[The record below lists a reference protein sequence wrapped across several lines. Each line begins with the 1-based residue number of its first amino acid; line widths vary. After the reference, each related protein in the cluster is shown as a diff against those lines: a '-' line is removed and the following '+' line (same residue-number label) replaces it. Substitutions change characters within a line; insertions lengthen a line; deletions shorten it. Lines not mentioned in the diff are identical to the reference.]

1 MNNKIAKF
9 IEDIKGNK
17 KSELKEIEKSKSIL
31 LERLTD
37 RGSYSTSPIDGE
49 SPVLRGGEVSC
60 WMGVGKEGKKS
71 LLSVTGKVTSF
82 GRGLN
87 EETIDQYY
95 EVLLNNGKD
104 KEGNTDYSY
113 HKITNVVESEKGIT
127 FDDTSVVFD
136 STRGKD
142 VVAIHS
148 INSQHFVMGKA
159 LDLVEIMSSVE
170 AYALK
175 KKNEVVIHARA
186 FREKMDIMDNPS
198 MGR

>member
-37 RGSYSTSPIDGE
+37 RGSYSTSPIDGAN
-49 SPVLRGGEVSC
+49 PVLRGGEVSC

-71 LLSVTGKVTSF
+71 LLSVTGKVASF

-104 KEGNTDYSY
+104 KDGNTNYSY
-113 HKITNVVESEKGIT
+113 HKITNLVEGEKGIT

-136 STRGKD
+136 SAKGEE
-142 VVAIHS
+142 VVATYPV
-148 INSQHFVMGKA
+148 NSQHFVMGNA
-159 LDLVEIMSSVE
+159 LDLIEIMSSIE

-186 FREKMDIMDNPS
+186 FKEKMDIMDMSS